1 MKYWISGIIVLMVI
15 PAVHAENYRLV
26 HSPTLKLEVFID
38 DVTSSKPES
47 WCANSIP
54 LRITSAQSKDAD
66 ILHDFLPRVGKLL
79 AKQCPKVAQLPW
91 ILTDKQGTKIASG
104 NATKNQH
111 WEPVAQPRQATNSFA
126 TTLPP
131 AVAVTSPLA
140 AKETATSFALPQ
152 GCRFRTYWN
161 NNVSDSTLFVPSTD
175 ALSCDNNGFL
185 HGHGPIIIQNGGV
198 NQTHDVVF
206 YQGYPLLN
214 IDTGNHPLTL
224 VSANAQRLI
233 LGASDSFLV
242 LPYNP
247 QLHAWI
253 FQGEVLIE
261 MARNQATTQAAIS
274 QRVTRVHNTWRPL
287 FTKQA
292 MPLTFRL
299 VETLAVERVDPAS
312 GSYLSVNGITY

>member
-1 MKYWISGIIVLMVI
+1 MVI

-47 WCANSIP
+47 WCASSIP
-54 LRITSAQSKDAD
+54 LRITSAQSKDAN
-66 ILHDFLPRVGKLL
+66 ILNDFLPRVGQLL

-104 NATKNQH
+104 NAVKNQH
-111 WEPVAQPRQATNSFA
+111 WQPVAQRPEVTNLPA
-126 TTLPP
+126 TTIPP

-140 AKETATSFALPQ
+140 AKEMATSFVLPK
-152 GCRFRTYWN
+152 GCQFRTYWN
-161 NNVSDSTLFVPSTD
+161 NNVSNSALFIPSTD
-175 ALSCDNNGFL
+175 ALNCDSNGFL
-185 HGHGPIIIQNGGV
+185 NGQGAITIQQEST
-198 NQTHDVVF
+198 NQTHNVVF

-214 IDTGNHPLTL
+214 IDTGNHPLTV
-224 VSANAQRLI
+224 VSVNAQRLI
-233 LGASDSFLV
+233 LAALDSFLV

-247 QLHAWI
+247 QLHAWA
-253 FQGEVLIE
+253 FQGEVIIE
-261 MARNQATTQAAIS
+261 MARQQATTQAEIN
-274 QRVTRVHNTWRPL
+274 QKVTRVHHTWQPL
-287 FTKQA
+287 FTRQG

-299 VETLAVERVDPAS
+299 VETLAVDRVDPAS